1 MRSDKQTS
9 TSPESTQSSRRRRKD
24 VKIEDQLRAKVA
36 ASLADPRKS
45 ISASDV
51 FRRLRRVADRAN
63 ESTK

>member
-9 TSPESTQSSRRRRKD
+9 TSPESTQRRRKD

-45 ISASDV
+45 VSASDV
-51 FRRLRRVADRAN
+51 FRRLRRVADRAS